1 MDEGL
6 MSSLMTPPPVT
17 PRQALAY
24 IRVSTDE
31 QALSV
36 EAQRALITRWC
47 QTHAVELVGVYEDV
61 GLNGHTPIE
70 KRPGLFKALSALSRG
85 MALVVARRDRLARD
99 VIVAALAERFA
110 RKAGASIIAVD
121 GHGNGD
127 SPESQLMATIIDA
140 FAAYE
145 RAVIVMRTKAA
156 LDHKRQKGER
166 IGNLPYGK
174 TLAPDGVHLL
184 PYPPE
189 QAVIACARRLR
200 QRGLSHK
207 KIAKRLTARGF
218 TSRAGTPFS
227 HVQVG
232 RMLAQPVGDPR

>member
-1 MDEGL
+1 MA
-6 MSSLMTPPPVT
+6 SLSTPLPVT
-17 PRQALAY
+17 PRQAMAY

-31 QALSV
+31 QAISV
-36 EAQRALITRWC
+36 EAQSALITHWC
-47 QTHAVELVGVYEDV
+47 KAHGVELVGVYEDV
-61 GLNGHTPIE
+61 GLNGNTPIE

-85 MALVVARRDRLARD
+85 MALVVTRRDRLARD

-110 RKAGASIIAVD
+110 RKAGASIVAVD
-121 GHGNGD
+121 GHGNGN

-156 LDHKRQKGER
+156 LDHKRPKNER

-174 TLAPDGVHLL
+174 TLAPDGIHLV

-189 QAVIACARRLR
+189 QAVIAAARRLR

-207 KIAKRLTARGF
+207 KIAKRLAARGF
-218 TSRAGTPFS
+218 TSRAGIPFS

-232 RMLAQPVGDPR
+232 CMLAQPVEDPA